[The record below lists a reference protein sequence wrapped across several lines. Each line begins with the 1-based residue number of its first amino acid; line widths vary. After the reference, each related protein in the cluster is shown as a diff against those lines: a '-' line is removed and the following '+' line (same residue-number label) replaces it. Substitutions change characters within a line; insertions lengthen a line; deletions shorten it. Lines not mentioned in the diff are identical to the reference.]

1 MENIKN
7 NSTQNSTTAIEL
19 VVSNNQ
25 VVVSSRQI
33 AEHFEKQ
40 HCHVLATIENLIIE
54 NSIAKFFHQMTY
66 GKRGKQYK
74 EYLMNRDGFTLLVMS
89 FTGKKALDWKIRY
102 IEAFN
107 AMEAKLR
114 SQSTKPYA
122 ALPDFTN
129 PVIAARAWADEVEA
143 KEHALSAL
151 REAEPKADYYD
162 KCMDSTNLY
171 TTTEV
176 AQEIGWNA
184 AELYNFLHEHGVI
197 YRVGYRAT
205 SKKKPYLYP
214 WVLSPRYL
222 WLQDEGIADIIT
234 YWLPN
239 GKTTKTIKWT
249 CKGAEWVQDFVDK
262 HN

>member
-1 MENIKN
+1 MNELKIFENKEFGSVRLVQINREPWFVGKDVAN
-7 NSTQNSTTAIEL
+7 VLGYQNGSRDINVHVDEDDRLRYQISTAGQMREQTLINESGVYALIFGSKLPAAKRFKHWVTSEVLPAI
-19 VVSNNQ
+19 
-25 VVVSSRQI
+25 R
-33 AEHFEKQ
+33 K
-40 HCHVLATIENLIIE
+40 
-54 NSIAKFFHQMTY
+54 
-66 GKRGKQYK
+66 
-74 EYLMNRDGFTLLVMS
+74 
-89 FTGKKALDWKIRY
+89 TGI
-102 IEAFN
+102 
-107 AMEAKLR
+107 
-114 SQSTKPYA
+114 YA

-129 PVIAARAWADEVEA
+129 PVIAARAWADEAEA
-143 KEHALSAL
+143 KEKALKKL
-151 REAEPKADYYD
+151 QEAQPKADYYD
-162 KCMDSTNLY
+162 KCMNSTNLY

-249 CKGAEWVQDFVDK
+249 CKGAKWVQDFVDK

>member
-1 MENIKN
+1 MKN
-7 NSTQNSTTAIEL
+7 NTNTTTNSNSAIEL
-19 VVSNNQ
+19 VIQNNQ
-25 VVVSSRQI
+25 IVVSSRQI
-33 AEHFEKQ
+33 AEHFGKL
-40 HCHVLATIENLIIE
+40 HKDVLENIRSILVAE
-54 NSIAKFFHQMTY
+54 NSATKFFYETTHEYRRQSFP
-66 GKRGKQYK
+66 
-74 EYLMNRDGFTLLVMS
+74 EYLMTRDGFTLLVMS

-114 SQSTKPYA
+114 QSQSPYA

-151 REAEPKADYYD
+151 REAQPKANYYD
-162 KCMDSTNLY
+162 KCMNSTNLY

-249 CKGAEWVQDFVDK
+249 CKGAKWVQDFVDK

>member
-1 MENIKN
+1 MENIKKN
-7 NSTQNSTTAIEL
+7 NSNTAIEL
-19 VVSNNQ
+19 VVSNHQ

-33 AEHFEKQ
+33 AEHFEKE
-40 HCHVLATIENLIIE
+40 HKTVLRNINEILVAQNCATN
-54 NSIAKFFHQMTY
+54 FFHETTHEY
-66 GKRGKQYK
+66 RGQSFP
-74 EYLMNRDGFTLLVMS
+74 EYLMTRDGFTLLVMS
-89 FTGKKALDWKIRY
+89 FTGKKALAWKLRY

-114 SQSTKPYA
+114 SQSNHPYA

-143 KEHALSAL
+143 KENALKKL
-151 REAEPKADYYD
+151 QEAQPKADYYD
-162 KCMDSTNLY
+162 KCMASTNLY

-176 AQEIGWNA
+176 AQEIGWKA
-184 AELYNFLHEHGVI
+184 ANLYNFLHEHGVI

-222 WLQDEGIADIIT
+222 WFQDEGIATILT
-234 YWLPN
+234 HWLPN

-249 CKGAEWVQDFVDK
+249 CKGAK
-262 HN
+262 